1 MKQKTLLI
9 VMLAVTLVAAT
20 NSAYGDHAEVAVSIT
35 PGSQSDCK
43 TNPCYVPSEIV
54 LNVGDVVTWSNDGA
68 VSTQVM
74 SGTIGD
80 ADEGSVFDSGLIPIG
95 NMYSFKFENAG
106 TYHFFSPIQP
116 WMKGT
121 IVVSES
127 QRNDSDDEHDEHVHG
142 HSVIE
147 STVQVS
153 MDIDVDVEPEGG
165 VNVYIMTENWRWAP
179 ENVNTE
185 HIPGEGHAHVYV
197 DGEKINRVYGSH
209 YYIKDVEAGEHVI
222 RVSLNTNEHN
232 EFTVDGTLVEA
243 TQTITVEKSH
253 GDMSER
259 VPVEATASM
268 AVEIMVHPD
277 LLGGYNMQVIPTD
290 FVFSG
295 EHVNGEHV
303 NGEGY
308 AYVNIDGEHHTRMY
322 GEWLKL
328 PSLEPRMHTITVGL
342 NANDHSPYHQNNK
355 PVSVSTAI
363 HADDA
368 DKMMMDHDKMMDHHD
383 DTKMTMTDDPS
394 ATGILSDGTV
404 VMIKVDELVIGQ
416 QSRIDVVF
424 DDVKHVNY
432 DLMVTQNGV
441 DVLTDKNYRAMTGSS
456 IHTTNT
462 LESDEP
468 LDITIIVQGYG
479 MSEPYTGPIDEHVV
493 FTNIVPE
500 FGMIVIAVLGVAM
513 TCTAIFG
520 TRTSAMLRS

>member
-9 VMLAVTLVAAT
+9 VMLAVSLVAAT

-35 PGSQSDCK
+35 PGSQSDCEV
-43 TNPCYVPSEIV
+43 NPCYVPSEVV
-54 LNVGDVVTWSNDGA
+54 LNAGDVVTWSNDGTA
-68 VSTQVM
+68 STQVM
-74 SGTIGD
+74 SGAIGD
-80 ADEGSVFDSGLIPIG
+80 ADAGSVFDSGLIPIG
-95 NMYSFKFENAG
+95 NMYSFKFESAG

-121 IVVSES
+121 IIVSEPQKS
-127 QRNDSDDEHDEHVHG
+127 DSHDD
-142 HSVIE
+142 HSAIE
-147 STVQVS
+147 STVPVS
-153 MDIDVDVEPEGG
+153 MDIDVDVEPDGG
-165 VNVYIMTENWRWAP
+165 VNVHIMTENWRWAP

-209 YYIKDVEAGEHVI
+209 YYIKDVEAGERVI
-222 RVSLNTNEHN
+222 RVALNTNEHN

-243 TQTITVEKSH
+243 TRIINVEKRH
-253 GDMSER
+253 DGDMSER
-259 VPVEATASM
+259 VPVEAAASM
-268 AVEIMVHPD
+268 AVEIMVDPD

-328 PSLEPRMHTITVGL
+328 PSLEPGMHTITVGL

-355 PVSVSTAI
+355 PVSVSTTI
-363 HADDA
+363 HVDDA
-368 DKMMMDHDKMMDHHD
+368 DKMMDHDKMKNMDHD
-383 DTKMTMTDDPS
+383 DMKMTMMDDPS

-404 VMIKVDELVIGQ
+404 VTIKVDELVIGQ

-441 DVLTDKNYRAMTGSS
+441 DVLTDKNYRTMTGSS
-456 IHTTNT
+456 IHSTNT

-493 FTNIVPE
+493 FANIVPE
-500 FGMIVIAVLGVAM
+500 FGMIVIVVLGVAM
-513 TCTAIFG
+513 TCVAIFG
-520 TRTSAMLRS
+520 TRISTTLRS